1 MQIEDFQ
8 TQSHLLLWRARPFRD
23 SFPICFGL
31 CYEAHVRHELAAANP
46 YSRFSK
52 RMRTLSKTKV
62 HCQPHPV
69 VLTKTPTG
77 IQGLDDITAGGLPQG
92 RPTLVSGQ
100 AGSGKTLLAIEFLAR
115 GALEFN
121 EPGVFMAFEENGKE
135 LVQNVVSL
143 GFDLSDLIA
152 RKLVL
157 IDYIEIEHNEAG
169 ETGEF
174 NLEGL
179 FVRLGYAIDSIGAKR
194 VVLDSLETLFAG
206 LTNTAILRAE
216 LRRLFCWLKSK
227 GVTAIIT
234 AERGDG
240 TLTRHGIEE
249 YISDCVILLDHRVN
263 NQFATR
269 RLRIVKYRGSAHG
282 ADEYPF
288 LIGDRGL
295 SVLPMTS
302 LGLTHTASAE
312 RVLSGVPGLDAMLGG
327 KGYYRGSSIL
337 VSGSAGS
344 GKTSLAAH
352 LADAACRRG
361 ERCLMF
367 LFEESPSQ
375 LIRNMRSIGIDLE
388 PWVKK
393 ERMLFQ
399 AVRPTLCGLEM
410 HLVTMRKLTE
420 EFKPSVVVIDPVT
433 NLHAGG
439 TMTEARSLVTRLI
452 DYFKTRQ
459 ITAFLTSLTAG
470 GCDEES
476 SEAGISSLM
485 DTWLLVREFETNGE
499 RNRVLYV
506 LKSRGMAHSKQ
517 VREFRLTSSGI
528 DLADA
533 YIGPGG
539 VLTGTAR
546 IQQEARD
553 ASEASMFQREFDCRK
568 RELDCKRQ
576 ALAAQMDAL
585 RLEFA
590 STEAERERI
599 GAEEMERKETRV
611 HDRAA
616 IAQARHSDSVARG
629 ETEEMEMSLAHAQR

>member
-1 MQIEDFQ
+1 MSKPRGHR
-8 TQSHLLLWRARPFRD
+8 QS
-23 SFPICFGL
+23 
-31 CYEAHVRHELAAANP
+31 
-46 YSRFSK
+46 
-52 RMRTLSKTKV
+52 
-62 HCQPHPV
+62 QPG
-69 VLTKTPTG
+69 VLPKTPTG
-77 IQGLDDITAGGLPQG
+77 IQGLDDITNGGLPQG

-100 AGSGKTLLAIEFLAR
+100 AGSGKTLLAVEFLAR
-115 GALEFN
+115 GAIEFK
-121 EPGVFMAFEENGKE
+121 EPGVFMAFEETGEE
-135 LVQNVVSL
+135 LGQNVVSL
-143 GFDLSDLIA
+143 GFDLPDLIA
-152 RKLVL
+152 RKLAL
-157 IDYIEIEHNEAG
+157 IDYIQVERNETG

-249 YISDCVILLDHRVN
+249 YISDCVIVLDHRVN

-302 LGLTHTASAE
+302 LGLTHVAPAE
-312 RVLSGVPGLDAMLGG
+312 RILSGIPRLDAMLGG

-337 VSGSAGS
+337 VSGTAGS

-393 ERMLFQ
+393 ERLRFH

-420 EFKPSVVVIDPVT
+420 DFEPSVVVIDPVT
-433 NLHAGG
+433 NLEAGG
-439 TMTEARSLVTRLI
+439 TMAEARSLLTRLI

-459 ITAFLTSLTAG
+459 ITAFLTSLTTG
-470 GCDEES
+470 GRNEEN

-485 DTWLLVREFETNGE
+485 DTWLLVRDFETNGE

-506 LKSRGMAHSKQ
+506 LKSRGMAHSNQ
-517 VREFRLTSSGI
+517 VREFRLTGSGI
-528 DLADA
+528 DLVDA

-546 IQQEARD
+546 IAQEARE
-553 ASEASMFQREFDCRK
+553 ASEALMLQREFDCRK
-568 RELDCKRQ
+568 HELDCKRQ
-576 ALAAQMDAL
+576 ALEAQMDAL
-585 RLEFA
+585 RLELE
-590 STEAERERI
+590 STEAERKRI
-599 GAEEMERKETRV
+599 GAQEMEREETKV
-611 HDRAA
+611 QDRAA
-616 IAQARHSDSVARG
+616 MAQARRSDAIARR
-629 ETEEMEMSLAHAQR
+629 ETEGMEMSLAHART

>member
-1 MQIEDFQ
+1 M
-8 TQSHLLLWRARPFRD
+8 
-23 SFPICFGL
+23 
-31 CYEAHVRHELAAANP
+31 
-46 YSRFSK
+46 
-52 RMRTLSKTKV
+52 
-62 HCQPHPV
+62 V
-69 VLTKTPTG
+69 V
-77 IQGLDDITAGGLPQG
+77 
-92 RPTLVSGQ
+92 
-100 AGSGKTLLAIEFLAR
+100 
-115 GALEFN
+115 
-121 EPGVFMAFEENGKE
+121 
-135 LVQNVVSL
+135 
-143 GFDLSDLIA
+143 
-152 RKLVL
+152 
-157 IDYIEIEHNEAG
+157 IDYIQVEHNETG

-206 LTNTAILRAE
+206 LTNTAILRSE
-216 LRRLFCWLKSK
+216 LRRLFLWLKSK
-227 GVTAIIT
+227 GVTAIVT

-249 YISDCVILLDHRVN
+249 YISDCVIVLDHRVN

-302 LGLTHTASAE
+302 LVLTHVAPAE
-312 RVLSGVPGLDAMLGG
+312 RILSGIPRLDAMLGG

-337 VSGSAGS
+337 VSGTAGS

-352 LADAACRRG
+352 LANAACQRG

-375 LIRNMRSIGIDLE
+375 LMRNMRSIGVDLE
-388 PWVKK
+388 PWVRK
-393 ERMLFQ
+393 ERLLFH

-420 EFKPSVVVIDPVT
+420 DFKPGVVVIDPVT
-433 NLHAGG
+433 NLEAGG
-439 TMTEARSLVTRLI
+439 TVTEAKSLLTRLI

-459 ITAFLTSLTAG
+459 ITAFLTSLTTG
-470 GCDEES
+470 DRNEQT
-476 SEAGISSLM
+476 SEVGISSLM
-485 DTWLLVREFETNGE
+485 DTWLLIRDFETNGE

-506 LKSRGMAHSKQ
+506 LKSRGMAHSNQ

-528 DLADA
+528 DLVDA

-546 IQQEARD
+546 IAQEAR
-553 ASEASMFQREFDCRK
+553 EACEALALQREFGCRK
-568 RELDCKRQ
+568 HELDRKRL
-576 ALAAQMDAL
+576 ALHAKMDAL
-585 RLEFA
+585 RLELESA
-590 STEAERERI
+590 EEERERI
-599 GAEEMERKETRV
+599 GAQEMEREVTEV
-611 HDRAA
+611 HDRAVM
-616 IAQARHSDSVARG
+616 AQARRYDSVAHR
-629 ETEEMEMSLAHAQR
+629 ETKGMEMSVAHART

>member
-1 MQIEDFQ
+1 M
-8 TQSHLLLWRARPFRD
+8 RAM
-23 SFPICFGL
+23 
-31 CYEAHVRHELAAANP
+31 
-46 YSRFSK
+46 SK
-52 RMRTLSKTKV
+52 RKDLLRS
-62 HCQPHPV
+62 HPG
-69 VLTKTPTG
+69 VLPKTPTG
-77 IQGLDDITAGGLPQG
+77 IQGLDDVTHGGLPRG

-100 AGSGKTLLAIEFLAR
+100 AGSGKTLLAAEFLAR
-115 GALEFN
+115 GALEFK
-121 EPGVFMAFEENGKE
+121 EPGVFMAFEETGEE
-135 LVQNVVSL
+135 LAQNVVSL
-143 GFDLSDLIA
+143 GFDLPDLIA
-152 RKLVL
+152 RKMVV
-157 IDYIEIEHNEAG
+157 IDYIQVEHNETG

-206 LTNTAILRAE
+206 LTNTAILRSE
-216 LRRLFCWLKSK
+216 LRRLFLWLKSK
-227 GVTAIIT
+227 GVTAIVT

-249 YISDCVILLDHRVN
+249 YISDCVIVLDHRVN

-302 LGLTHTASAE
+302 LVLTHVAPAE
-312 RVLSGVPGLDAMLGG
+312 RILSGIPRLDAMLGG

-337 VSGSAGS
+337 VSGTAGS

-352 LADAACRRG
+352 LANAACQRG

-375 LIRNMRSIGIDLE
+375 LMRNMRSIGVDLE
-388 PWVKK
+388 PWVRKK
-393 ERMLFQ
+393 RLLFH

-420 EFKPSVVVIDPVT
+420 DFKPGVVVIDPVT
-433 NLHAGG
+433 NLEAGG
-439 TMTEARSLVTRLI
+439 TVTEAKSLLTRLI

-459 ITAFLTSLTAG
+459 ITAFLTSLTTG
-470 GCDEES
+470 DRNEQT
-476 SEAGISSLM
+476 SEVGISSLM
-485 DTWLLVREFETNGE
+485 DTWLLIRDFETNGE

-506 LKSRGMAHSKQ
+506 LKSRGMAHSNQ

-528 DLADA
+528 DLVDA

-546 IQQEARD
+546 IAQEAR
-553 ASEASMFQREFDCRK
+553 EACEALALQREFGCRK
-568 RELDCKRQ
+568 HELDRKRL
-576 ALAAQMDAL
+576 ALHAKMDAL
-585 RLEFA
+585 RLELESA
-590 STEAERERI
+590 EEERERI
-599 GAEEMERKETRV
+599 GAQEMEREVTEV
-611 HDRAA
+611 HDRAVM
-616 IAQARHSDSVARG
+616 AQARRYDSVAHR
-629 ETEEMEMSLAHAQR
+629 ETKGMEMSVAHART

>member
-1 MQIEDFQ
+1 MSKFKGHR
-8 TQSHLLLWRARPFRD
+8 QSLPGVLL
-23 SFPICFGL
+23 
-31 CYEAHVRHELAAANP
+31 
-46 YSRFSK
+46 
-52 RMRTLSKTKV
+52 
-62 HCQPHPV
+62 
-69 VLTKTPTG
+69 KTPTG
-77 IQGLDDITAGGLPQG
+77 IQGLDDITNGGLPQG

-100 AGSGKTLLAIEFLAR
+100 AGSGKTLLAVEFLAR
-115 GALEFN
+115 GALEFK
-121 EPGVFMAFEENGKE
+121 EPGVFMAFEESGEE
-135 LVQNVVSL
+135 LVQNVSSL
-143 GFDLSDLIA
+143 GFDLPDLIA
-152 RKLVL
+152 RNLFL
-157 IDYIEIEHNEAG
+157 IDNIQVENNEIG

-206 LTNTAILRAE
+206 LANTAILRAE

-269 RLRIVKYRGSAHG
+269 RLRIVKYRGSIHG

-288 LIGDRGL
+288 LIGNRGF
-295 SVLPMTS
+295 SVMPMTS
-302 LGLTHTASAE
+302 LGLTHVASTK
-312 RVLSGVPGLDAMLGG
+312 RILSGIPRLDAMLGV

-337 VSGSAGS
+337 VSGTAGS

-352 LADAACRRG
+352 LADATCRRG

-393 ERMLFQ
+393 ERLLLH

-420 EFKPSVVVIDPVT
+420 EFKPDVVVIDPVT
-433 NLHAGG
+433 NLEAGG
-439 TMTEARSLVTRLI
+439 TMTEAKTLLTRLI
-452 DYFKTRQ
+452 DYFKTGQ
-459 ITAFLTSLTAG
+459 ITALLTSLTTG
-470 GCDEES
+470 GRNEES
-476 SEAGISSLM
+476 SEAAISSLM

-499 RNRVLYV
+499 RNRLLYV
-506 LKSRGMAHSKQ
+506 LKSRGMAHSNQ
-517 VREFRLTSSGI
+517 VTEFRMTGSGI
-528 DLADA
+528 DLVDA

-546 IQQEARD
+546 IAQEARE
-553 ASEASMFQREFDCRK
+553 ASEIRMLQGEFDCRK
-568 RELDCKRQ
+568 RTLDCKRQ
-576 ALAAQMDAL
+576 ALVAQMEAL
-585 RLEFA
+585 RLEIA

-599 GAEEMERKETRV
+599 GAQEIEREETKLR
-611 HDRAA
+611 DRAA
-616 IAQARHSDSVARG
+616 MAQARRFDSVALR
-629 ETEEMEMSLAHAQR
+629 ETEGMEMSLAHAHA